1 MKTVRRNINSLYT
14 DTTLKVEN
22 KLTKEP
28 LMGVKEDSEEAGLK
42 VNIQKTKIMA
52 SGPITSWQIL
62 IEGEKV
68 TDFIFLGSRVTVDG
82 DCSHEIKS
90 DLLLERKAMTNLD
103 SILES
108 QLITMPMKVYLVWF
122 FQ

>member
-1 MKTVRRNINSLYT
+1 
-14 DTTLKVEN
+14 
-22 KLTKEP
+22 
-28 LMGVKEDSEEAGLK
+28 
-42 VNIQKTKIMA
+42 MA
-52 SGPITSWQIL
+52 YGSITSGQ